1 MRHSKTLATALLT
14 SWALSACSTVEYIE
28 VTPQCTPPSQPA
40 LPSIDKGEL
49 WDALG
54 DAQYRQLERYILQ
67 LWAFA
72 DEQTAMLD
80 AICNRG

>member
-28 VTPQCTPPSQPA
+28 VTPQCAPPSHPA
-40 LPSIDKGEL
+40 LPSIDAGEL

-54 DAQYRQLERYILQ
+54 DAEYRQLERYLNA
-67 LWAFA
+67 LWAFS
-72 DEQTAMLD
+72 DEQAALLSVVCGD
-80 AICNRG
+80 